1 MIKKKIETLLLNE
14 QNHINNMNL
23 LLKSFPKG
31 KLYTRKRG
39 DRYNYSVYQNGKEKW
54 ITRDISLVQK
64 YQTKELLELRLY
76 DYQRICDTL
85 KAIIKVIPSCSYD
98 DPFLVNWTNEEYEE
112 NTYKP
117 EQLIYQTLKGHKVR
131 SKSERF
137 IADSLFEL
145 KIPYRYEFA
154 MYFNGHKLCP
164 DFVIL
169 KPNGEFIIWE
179 HFGLLDDINYQNNA
193 IKKVKLYNSSGYN
206 QYRNLICTKEDDLK
220 DISVIYDIIQRFY
233 FS

>member
-1 MIKKKIETLLLNE
+1 MKNYTPEPLNTKDIVLSADMIDLREKLAKNVHDAWAEQRLREGWKYGEKRDDDLKTHPSLIPYNE
-14 QNHINNMNL
+14 L
-23 LLKSFPKG
+23 PECEKE
-31 KLYTRKRG
+31 Y
-39 DRYNYSVYQNGKEKW
+39 DR
-54 ITRDISLVQK
+54 ITVDN
-64 YQTKELLELRLY
+64 
-76 DYQRICDTL
+76 TL